1 MGTPEYFCP
10 FIEAVMALF
19 CRFICLVSHSPELP
33 FITCLEKC
41 LWVWQTGFTSFRR
54 GLDKY
59 SVWKVISRW
68 KTFQRG
74 TDGGIWKQVDEVAKA
89 VAHQGRLSCL
99 LKLKSLSPIGRF
111 PARILLGSSPW
122 IPREV
127 TVTHLVNNSK
137 TSASHQ
143 HCGRGTKLS

>member
-19 CRFICLVSHSPELP
+19 CRFVCLVSHSLGLP
-33 FITCLEKC
+33 FITCLGKC
-41 LWVWQTGFTSFRR
+41 LWGWRTGFTSFRR
-54 GLDKY
+54 GLFKN

-74 TDGGIWKQVDEVAKA
+74 NNRGIWKQWMKLQRLLPTREGFLVSVKVEDA
-89 VAHQGRLSCL
+89 VS
-99 LKLKSLSPIGRF
+99 RF
-111 PARILLGSSPW
+111 PARILLGSSTW

-127 TVTHLVNNSK
+127 TVTHLVNYSK
-137 TSASHQ
+137 TAASLQ
-143 HCGRGTKLS
+143 HRGRGTKLS